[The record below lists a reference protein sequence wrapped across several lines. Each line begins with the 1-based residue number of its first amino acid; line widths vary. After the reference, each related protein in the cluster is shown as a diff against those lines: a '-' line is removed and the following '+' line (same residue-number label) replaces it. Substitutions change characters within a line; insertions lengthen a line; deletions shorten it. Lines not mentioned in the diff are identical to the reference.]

1 MFSFD
6 DLEFRIDERS
16 GMRRAREFFKNGY
29 GVSVI
34 IGPYSYGGHEGLYE
48 LAVIEKDGSLCY
60 DTPITDDVLGWL
72 TKDDVTR
79 YGQQV
84 EAL

>member
-6 DLEFRIDERS
+6 DLEFRIDRD
-16 GMRRAREFFKNGY
+16 GMKRARTKFSNGY
-29 GVSVI
+29 GISVV
-34 IGPYSYGGHEGLYE
+34 IGPYSYGGRNGKYE
-48 LAVIEKDGSLCY
+48 LAVLKDNDLCY